1 MTLEVGYY
9 VAQDAVKHW
18 PEVAP
23 LIAQVLPKMDGEF
36 ALSDFVDG
44 FAEERFHL
52 FIGYQDGIVVACM
65 ITQLVEYPQYKVLE
79 VPIAA
84 GAGFGKFITKFRA
97 YISTWAKVN
106 GAQFLQAYTSP
117 AMTRYHRRFG
127 AQKVY
132 DLIRYPLGD

>member
-9 VAQDAVKHW
+9 VAQDAVAHW
-18 PEVAP
+18 SEVAP

-84 GAGFGKFITKFRA
+84 GAGFGKFITKFRD

>member
-9 VAQDAVKHW
+9 VAQDAVEHW
-18 PEVAP
+18 PEVAAMV
-23 LIAQVLPKMDGEF
+23 AQVLPKMEGEF
-36 ALSDFVDG
+36 ALSDFVAG
-44 FAEERFHL
+44 FAAERFHL
-52 FIGYQDGIVVACM
+52 FIGYEDGLVVACM
-65 ITQLVEYPQYKVLE
+65 ITSLVEYPQYKVLE

-84 GAGFGKFITKFRA
+84 GRGFGKFIKKFQD

-106 GAQFLQAYTSP
+106 GALYMQAYTSP

-132 DLIRYPLGD
+132 DVIRYPLGE